1 MSRSIGWSQNSA
13 IADEIIRSQ
22 RDSALDQFT
31 DESINPP
38 LSLPL
43 SSGHF
48 QGISFV
54 VVIVVVGRRPF
65 LEIFST
71 CPKERARDVI
81 LRSVGQISAARG
93 QTTKT
98 IYIDRTAH
106 FDGIVVNLRRS
117 GRRGRCEILT
127 PSTFRHPSMPEVA
140 LDGRSDF
147 YIPYE
152 SDNWDTLSLLPR
164 RLHRQWIAQAGE
176 TESERGRESESKV
189 RTRGNAVSYLLTEV
203 PLAGRDSRR
212 KFAGKIS
219 LDVALPRTAAPHSS
233 ASPPPMIF
241 TDAAGE
247 GGRGGGGKERAKSK
261 HQRECFVGTTTGDF
275 PCSAWHIAYFKF
287 EL

>member
-98 IYIDRTAH
+98 MRERGRKRGNRENGHTAH

-164 RLHRQWIAQAGE
+164 RLHRQWIAQG
-176 TESERGRESESKV
+176 TD
-189 RTRGNAVSYLLTEV
+189 
-203 PLAGRDSRR
+203 AGRRDRERKRERVGEQGANKRKRCFLLIDGSAARGSRQ
-212 KFAGKIS
+212 
-219 LDVALPRTAAPHSS
+219 S
-233 ASPPPMIF
+233 A
-241 TDAAGE
+241 E
-247 GGRGGGGKERAKSK
+247 VCR
-261 HQRECFVGTTTGDF
+261 QN
-275 PCSAWHIAYFKF
+275 
-287 EL
+287 